1 MSDSHSF
8 EEELMS
14 SRIKKSRFLVI
25 LSIVIFT
32 MLACSVFS
40 FGGSEL
46 TAADLRATISS
57 LEATLEVMESLPDET
72 GADDESGI
80 VSQPDTPVE
89 TADFLYRTD
98 FNDVDDWNTFDLRGR
113 ESYELALD
121 QGYYY
126 IQVDGT
132 NQRVFSIL
140 QTIYMERDEADV
152 RLEMAV
158 ETIAGPNR
166 NNISLI
172 CRYSEMG
179 WYEFN
184 MGSDGLWSIRISRGE
199 AGPYELLADGGSN
212 YINLKRARNEMTAEC
227 EGDRLSLYIN
237 DEFIHSVTD
246 SELREGQVGF
256 ALSTFDISGAGVEF
270 NWLEV
275 SLP

>member
-1 MSDSHSF
+1 
-8 EEELMS
+8 MS
-14 SRIKKSRFLVI
+14 SQIRKSRLLVFFI
-25 LSIVIFT
+25 VAVFSI
-32 MLACSVFS
+32 LACGFFS
-40 FGGSEL
+40 AGESEL
-46 TAADLRATISS
+46 TAADLRATVSS
-57 LEATLEVMESLPDET
+57 IEATLAVMESSPDE
-72 GADDESGI
+72 AASESESETI
-80 VSQPDTPVE
+80 SQADTPVDVPVGG
-89 TADFLYRTD
+89 TDFLYRTD

-113 ESYELALD
+113 ESYDVSLD

-140 QTIYMERDEADV
+140 QPIYMERDEADV
-152 RLEMAV
+152 RLEMAI

-172 CRYSEMG
+172 CRYSEFG

-212 YINLKRARNEMTAEC
+212 FINLKRARNEMAAEC
-227 EGDRLSLYIN
+227 EGDRLTLFIN
-237 DEFIHSVTD
+237 GETIHSVTD
-246 SELREGQVGF
+246 SELGEGQVGF
-256 ALSTFDISGAGVEF
+256 ALSTFDIPGAGVEF